1 MDFAAPRT
9 ELSLGVRAREEMVRP
24 MRGHKTYSNGRV
36 DLQYSVET
44 DVCNEV
50 WMVVIAR
57 TSSGPYVGRG
67 LVHAE
72 EDHERQAAL
81 SHPGG
86 R

>member
-9 ELSLGVRAREEMVRP
+9 ELSLASGPEERLSARCAGSRP
-24 MRGHKTYSNGRV
+24 AAMAVLTFNTRSRR
-36 DLQYSVET
+36 

-57 TSSGPYVGRG
+57 N
-67 LVHAE
+67 LV
-72 EDHERQAAL
+72 RSL
-81 SHPGG
+81 C